1 MSSYVERVLQPGEQV
16 RLLAAIHWIS
26 YVPGLLVLL
35 AALAA
40 LFVARSFADIASWWQ
55 PFWDI
60 VAAALAVIA
69 AVMMFRAWFYR
80 WITEIAV
87 TDRRVIFKTGFI
99 SRSTNEMQM
108 DKIESVEVLQ
118 SIAGRIFDYG
128 DLIIKGTGHG
138 QFTRI
143 KSIAAPIEMRN
154 QITGV

>member
-1 MSSYVERVLQPGEQV
+1 
-16 RLLAAIHWIS
+16 
-26 YVPGLLVLL
+26 
-35 AALAA
+35 
-40 LFVARSFADIASWWQ
+40 
-55 PFWDI
+55 
-60 VAAALAVIA
+60 
-69 AVMMFRAWFYR
+69 
-80 WITEIAV
+80 V